1 MNPEQNQETRG
12 KCKCLPLPE
21 PPSDDC
27 PVHGEG
33 RWYIIQETMGGCVLA
48 MPDGTQFRCDVP
60 IEIATQ
66 ILDALNSQS
75 QWIRVED
82 RLPDKPL
89 EYYLVFCPDKRKD
102 KIRRAFLSV
111 ENEFI
116 RNSELLKATHW
127 RNLPTPPK
135 D

>member
-12 KCKCLPLPE
+12 KWSFELMRGSPQGDEYCC
-21 PPSDDC
+21 
-27 PVHGEG
+27 GIFEG
-33 RWYIIQETMGGCVLA
+33 MERRAYVYAATETEARKLA
-48 MPDGTQFRCDVP
+48 ARF
-60 IEIATQ
+60 IEN
-66 ILDALNSQS
+66 LNSQS

-116 RNSELLKATHW
+116 RNGELLKVTHW
-127 RNLPTPPK
+127 RELPTPPK